1 MKNFYLVWLNWPEKC
16 FRANAGDARL
26 LEKLV
31 ACRGVV
37 RMVRSRKAF
46 LAALPAAT
54 HVICW
59 EFRAEWFAL
68 APRLRLLATPA
79 AGRELLPRDA
89 DVPRGVKKVHG
100 AFHGRIMSETVAACV
115 LAHARGLYEFHAAQ
129 KGEGGKVDLWPR
141 VKLSSRPTRVA
152 GTRAVVLG
160 YGNVG
165 REIGRKLEALGVSV
179 KGIRRRNFVE
189 LKPSLRA
196 ADWLVVALPSD
207 TGTDDIVDAGVLRA
221 MKRSAVIVNVGR
233 GNAVDEKALVTALAK
248 RRIAAAF
255 LDVFKREPLD
265 GTSPLSADLPG
276 LHRLPHASAFAP
288 DYVAEFFRE
297 LSERGL
303 LGG

>member
-1 MKNFYLVWLNWPEKC
+1 M
-16 FRANAGDARL
+16 
-26 LEKLV
+26 
-31 ACRGVV
+31 
-37 RMVRSRKAF
+37 
-46 LAALPAAT
+46 
-54 HVICW
+54 I
-59 EFRAEWFAL
+59 
-68 APRLRLLATPA
+68 
-79 AGRELLPRDA
+79 
-89 DVPRGVKKVHG
+89 VKKT
-100 AFHGRIMSETVAACV
+100 RIA
-115 LAHARGLYEFHAAQ
+115 L
-129 KGEGGKVDLWPR
+129 
-141 VKLSSRPTRVA
+141 
-152 GTRAVVLG
+152 LG

-179 KGIRRRNFVE
+179 KGIRRRNFAE
-189 LKPSLRA
+189 LKPSLKT

-207 TGTDDIVDAGVLRA
+207 TGTDDVVDAGVLRA

-233 GNAVDEKALVTALAK
+233 GNAVDEEALAAALAK

-265 GTSPLSADLPG
+265 GTSPLAADLPG